1 MSRCFAHASR
11 QPTNQHGGWDEKMI
25 RLSCGTPHKLR
36 WWKNTLPLTLGFL
49 EEARA
54 SSQKLR
60 KHLSDGSHY
69 RLELR
74 RCEIAQTQVLPVIG
88 AVMRYA
94 RDGHKQKIER

>member
-1 MSRCFAHASR
+1 MFRARKPPAYKAAR
-11 QPTNQHGGWDEKMI
+11 GVGRENDQTKL
-25 RLSCGTPHKLR
+25 RYPHKLR

-60 KHLSDGSHY
+60 KRLSDGSHY

-74 RCEIAQTQVLPVIG
+74 RCEVAQTQVLPVIG
-88 AVMRYA
+88 AVVRYA
-94 RDGHKQKIER
+94 RDGYKQKIER